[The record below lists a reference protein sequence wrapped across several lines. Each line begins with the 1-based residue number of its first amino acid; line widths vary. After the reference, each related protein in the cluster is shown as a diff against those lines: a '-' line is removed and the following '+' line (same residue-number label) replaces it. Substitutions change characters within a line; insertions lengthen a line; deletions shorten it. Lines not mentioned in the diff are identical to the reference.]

1 MQTLTLW
8 RADLSRVYEQ
18 QKSASTRSNALPSA
32 SEHEARMLTAQA
44 DRLAILKQNVDLEQT
59 LYRCQ
64 GELERLQQELK
75 DEEGDAVE
83 VTELNSEV

>member
-1 MQTLTLW
+1 
-8 RADLSRVYEQ
+8 
-18 QKSASTRSNALPSA
+18 
-32 SEHEARMLTAQA
+32 MLTAQA
-44 DRLAILKQNVDLEQT
+44 DRLAILKQNVDLEQS

-83 VTELNSEV
+83 DTELNSEV